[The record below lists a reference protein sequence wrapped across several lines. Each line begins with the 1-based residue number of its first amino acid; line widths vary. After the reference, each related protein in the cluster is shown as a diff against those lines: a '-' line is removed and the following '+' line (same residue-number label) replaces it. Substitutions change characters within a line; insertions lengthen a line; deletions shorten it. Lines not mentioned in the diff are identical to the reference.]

1 MKNILFVLV
10 ICSMGACKKHEA
22 NHTVVAIAKPI
33 VKENGELITFSD
45 HHQTDQFETI
55 VTKKENLTARF
66 SAPAHVM
73 ATVVQSGDNT
83 AQNLILFDDADLS
96 YNYAS
101 YLQHL
106 VLINQWKI
114 NIARVKDL
122 LAHGAATGKDL
133 IEAQTQL
140 ANEEAV
146 IIEHETKLKLGGFDP
161 VALRGAR
168 AKTVWVLCNVPEN
181 QVDKVR
187 EGNKCDVHSN
197 SFPNEIMKAKVEA
210 VGDVVDA
217 ITRMVK
223 VRIILSNPDSRIKAG
238 MYANV
243 DFGLAEGKFI
253 SIPQSAIITV
263 GGKIYAFVKI
273 GDNEYRRRLIT
284 LGQNV
289 EQSSIVLTGLQEG
302 EQVVKEGTMQLKGLS
317 FGY

>member
-1 MKNILFVLV
+1 M
-10 ICSMGACKKHEA
+10 CSCKKQQ
-22 NHTVVAIAKPI
+22 TTPPIVPIAKPEIQQNGEVI
-33 VKENGELITFSD
+33 VFSSDHQVEQFQTVTLRKEN
-45 HHQTDQFETI
+45 
-55 VTKKENLTARF
+55 VTAHF

-73 ATVVQSGDNT
+73 ATVVQSGDNV

-101 YLQHL
+101 YLQHR

-161 VALRGAR
+161 TALRTAK
-168 AKTVWVLCNVPEN
+168 AKTVWVLCNIPEN
-181 QVDKVR
+181 QVAKIR
-187 EGNKCDVHSN
+187 EGNMCHVHFN
-197 SFPNEIMKAKVEA
+197 SFPNEVMKARVEA

-223 VRIILSNPDSRIKAG
+223 VRIILSNPDGRIKAG
-238 MYANV
+238 MYATV
-243 DFGLAEGKFI
+243 DFGLAEGKYI
-253 SIPQSAIITV
+253 SIPHSSIIIV
-263 GGKIYAFVKI
+263 NGKSYAFLKTAPR
-273 GDNEYRRRLIT
+273 EYRRRLIT

-289 EQSSIVLTGLQEG
+289 DENAIVFTGLEEG
-302 EQVVKEGTMQLKGLS
+302 EQVVVSGTMQLKGLS